1 MRVYAWAISLI
12 LALIPDTLGA
22 IGPRTELVI
31 SNAAIAP
38 DGYTRDAVVVNGVF
52 PGPLITGK
60 KVGGQI

>member
-1 MRVYAWAISLI
+1 MHAPVWAISLI
-12 LALIPDTLGA
+12 LALIPDTFGA

-38 DGYTRDAVVVNGVF
+38 DGYTRDAVVVNGIF

-60 KVGGQI
+60 KVGGLI